1 VVLILGMDT
10 PQSNRMV
17 MNDASQRFRQR
28 QGDEGKVRSA
38 ALTRWRGVRTLIHQL
53 EI

>member
-1 VVLILGMDT
+1 MET
-10 PQSNRMV
+10 PQINRMV

-28 QGDEGKVRSA
+28 QGGEGKVRSG
-38 ALTRWRGVRTLIHQL
+38 ALTPWRRVRTLIHQL